1 MADTAVILDCYTVE
15 PSGLGVPPYI
25 STYVRD
31 AYSAVR
37 RALPDSDVRY
47 LTIDDVRW
55 CINGGEPL
63 QAPPLSDSST
73 YSATTNRADTLEL
86 IADAD
91 VVVVIAGDK
100 VPSVHLHAQ
109 NGTVDEIGHVLSY
122 IRGRRILLGPLSTY
136 AFAEPH
142 RYRGL
147 FDAVHSH
154 TVLSDNLFSGSRTP
168 ATYTE
173 LREERTSLADLLSQL
188 TWPVIA
194 EIEMYRG
201 CTRRRFCSFCN
212 EPVKNPLV
220 SFREPADI
228 LHEITLLYGAG
239 IRHFRLGQ
247 QTCFFSYHNRDSAV
261 IGGLLRS
268 IRESCPELEVL
279 HIDNADP
286 LAVASRSGA
295 RIAKLVAEYCTEG
308 NCAPMGIESFDPA
321 VVAANSLTCTPDI
334 LKRAV
339 ATINNAGATTRVNGL
354 PQLLPGLNLVYG
366 LPGETRRTHF
376 TNLVALTDILAEG
389 LLCHRTNV
397 RQARAFPGTAL
408 AASAPNL
415 DPPST
420 TQFEAW
426 KQDIAELFEIP
437 MKQRVYPAGLTIEGL
452 HSFFVSSRGTW
463 YRRLGSYSIQVVE
476 EGHTNELYRNAD
488 LRVTGHANRYVIGER
503 VAS

>member
-1 MADTAVILDCYTVE
+1 MSLSSSQATR
-15 PSGLGVPPYI
+15 
-25 STYVRD
+25 YVR
-31 AYSAVR
+31 
-37 RALPDSDVRY
+37 
-47 LTIDDVRW
+47 
-55 CINGGEPL
+55 
-63 QAPPLSDSST
+63 
-73 YSATTNRADTLEL
+73 
-86 IADAD
+86 
-91 VVVVIAGDK
+91 
-100 VPSVHLHAQ
+100 VHLHAQ

-376 TNLVALTDILAEG
+376 TNLVALTEHPRRGATVSPHERAGVRLHQRYQILVEIGYIG
-389 LLCHRTNV
+389 LYRSVMTYRRIPPWLISRLC
-397 RQARAFPGTAL
+397 RQPGCRASGAGGWAYPGCPGAC
-408 AASAPNL
+408 AGR
-415 DPPST
+415 PP
-420 TQFEAW
+420 
-426 KQDIAELFEIP
+426 P
-437 MKQRVYPAGLTIEGL
+437 R
-452 HSFFVSSRGTW
+452 FFVASWTSKNGDGGRGRQHCT
-463 YRRLGSYSIQVVE
+463 RSCRG
-476 EGHTNELYRNAD
+476 
-488 LRVTGHANRYVIGER
+488 
-503 VAS
+503 